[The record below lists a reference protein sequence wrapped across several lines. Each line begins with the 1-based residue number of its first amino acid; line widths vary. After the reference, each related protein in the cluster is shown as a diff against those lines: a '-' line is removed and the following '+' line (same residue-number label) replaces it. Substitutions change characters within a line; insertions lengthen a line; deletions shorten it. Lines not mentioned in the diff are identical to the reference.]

1 MSLTV
6 IVPTFNEAPNI
17 VELVRRVDDAIGDLD
32 AEILFVD
39 DSDDQTPDVI
49 EEAALTSRTP
59 VRLLHRSDPV
69 GGLSG
74 AVVEG
79 LAMSRS
85 EWCLVMDGDL
95 QHPPEMIPILLETG
109 SATGAD
115 VVVASRH
122 IGGGSNRGLSGWSRK
137 LVSNGSIAL
146 TRAMFPARLRDC
158 TDPMTGFFAVRRQS
172 VDVRRL
178 HPQGFKILLEIL
190 ARNRLR
196 VVEEP
201 FIFGER
207 HAGESKADLA
217 QGLRFA
223 AQLASL
229 RFGRMSRF
237 AVIGAIGAVANLLIM
252 AGLVALGTN
261 YLVAAAI
268 AAVLTIVGNFF
279 LQEYLVF
286 RDLRHEGKAFWQ
298 RFTQSFAFNAADAVI
313 RLPLLWAIVQFTAIP
328 AVIAQAVTLV
338 VAFIL
343 RFVFHSRVVYRPRR
357 TAPASPLI
365 AEGALPDRVSIEPS
379 AHLPAVGRHPVRV
392 PLPIPVSAV
401 GRRAEGAASRAE

>member
-85 EWCLVMDGDL
+85 DWCLVMDGDL
-95 QHPPEMIPILLETG
+95 QHPPEMIPVLLETG
-109 SATGAD
+109 CATGAD

-207 HAGESKADLA
+207 HAGESSHRA
-217 QGLRFA
+217 
-223 AQLASL
+223 
-229 RFGRMSRF
+229 FGSPP
-237 AVIGAIGAVANLLIM
+237 NLHPSDS
-252 AGLVALGTN
+252 
-261 YLVAAAI
+261 
-268 AAVLTIVGNFF
+268 VGC
-279 LQEYLVF
+279 
-286 RDLRHEGKAFWQ
+286 R
-298 RFTQSFAFNAADAVI
+298 
-313 RLPLLWAIVQFTAIP
+313 
-328 AVIAQAVTLV
+328 
-338 VAFIL
+338 
-343 RFVFHSRVVYRPRR
+343 
-357 TAPASPLI
+357 ASPSS
-365 AEGALPDRVSIEPS
+365 APS
-379 AHLPAVGRHPVRV
+379 AQWPTCSSWPDSSRWARTT
-392 PLPIPVSAV
+392 SS
-401 GRRAEGAASRAE
+401 RRRSQPS